1 MLFENG
7 DRIVF
12 TGDSTTDADRGRPVG
27 EGLWA
32 GTGTGYVR
40 QIENIL
46 NVVYPDKLFW
56 ISNTGCGGN
65 TSLDLR
71 NRWQNDVMN
80 LKPDW
85 VSVMIGINDIWRR
98 FDSPAIRSSHVYANE
113 YRQNLC
119 EMMERT
125 LPVVKGMVLISP
137 YYIEANREDRMR
149 AATDEYIT
157 ICAEVAKKYNIVFV
171 NVQQAFDEY
180 LQYRHSSY
188 VAWDRVHPGPI
199 GSAIIAR
206 EFLKA
211 IGMDRSYI

>member
-12 TGDSTTDADRGRPVG
+12 TGDSITDADRKRPIG
-27 EGLWA
+27 EGLWE
-32 GTGTGYVR
+32 GVGTGYVR

-56 ISNTGCGGN
+56 ISNTGCNGDN
-65 TSLDLR
+65 SRDLLA
-71 NRWQNDVMN
+71 RWQNDVMN

-85 VSVMIGINDIWRR
+85 VSVMIGVNDIWRR
-98 FDSPAIRSSHVYANE
+98 FFSPAIRTRHVYAAE

-125 LPVVKGMVLISP
+125 LPVVKGMVLLSP
-137 YYIEANREDRMR
+137 YYIESNREDSMR
-149 AATDEYIT
+149 QAVDEYGA
-157 ICAEVAKKYNIVFV
+157 ICAEVAKKYNTVFV
-171 NVQQAFDEY
+171 NTQQAFDEY
-180 LQYRHSSY
+180 LVYRHSSY
-188 VAWDRVHPGPI
+188 IAWDRVHPGPI

-211 IGMDRSYI
+211 VGMDRSYI

>member
-12 TGDSTTDADRGRPVG
+12 TGDSTTDAERGRPVG

-46 NVVYPDKLFW
+46 NVVYPDKLFR
-56 ISNTGCGGN
+56 ISNTGCSGN
-65 TSLDLR
+65 TSRDLLG
-71 NRWQNDVMN
+71 RWQNDVMN

-85 VSVMIGINDIWRR
+85 VSLMIGINDIWRQ
-98 FDSPAIRSSHVYANE
+98 FDQPAITSSHVYPGE

-119 EMMERT
+119 EMLERT
-125 LPVVKGMVLISP
+125 LPVVKGMILIAP
-137 YYIEANREDRMR
+137 YYIENNREDRMR
-149 AATDEYIT
+149 QVTDEYAA
-157 ICAEVAKKYNIVFV
+157 ICAEVAKKYNVTYV
-171 NVQQAFDEY
+171 NVQPSFDDY
-180 LQYRHSSY
+180 LTYRHSSY
-188 VAWDRVHPGPI
+188 IAWDRVHPGPI

-206 EFLKA
+206 DVLKA
-211 IGMDRSYI
+211 VGMDRAFI